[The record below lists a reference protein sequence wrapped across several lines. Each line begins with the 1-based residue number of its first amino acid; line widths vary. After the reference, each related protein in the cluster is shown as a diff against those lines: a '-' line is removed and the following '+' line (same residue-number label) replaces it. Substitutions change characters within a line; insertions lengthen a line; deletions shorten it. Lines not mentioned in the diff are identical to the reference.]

1 MENELRIA
9 GYCRIS
15 VDEELDRDN
24 TSIENQKAIIS
35 DFVEHKFPGAELI
48 FYEDRDRS
56 GYTFE
61 QREGYQAMRRELLAH
76 RLDILVVKDFSRFSR
91 RNSRG
96 LVELED
102 LRDAGARI
110 ISIGDGID
118 FPNDDDWLKIQFQFL
133 INEMPVTDTSKKVKS
148 VIRRRQED
156 GKWICA
162 APYGYIINK
171 KQQFEVVPVEADI
184 VRRIYRMYID
194 GWGYKK
200 IANALTD
207 EGIPTP
213 RMAERE
219 RKLAEGEEYHRSVK
233 SAWSIVTIQ
242 TILDNDFYIGTLR
255 QGKYQR
261 AKINGRDVKRDEV
274 EQIVIENH
282 HQAIIDYRTF
292 ATVRAL
298 REKRAKYNYR
308 GVKIND
314 NVYSGFLQCG
324 DCGAPMFALG
334 RRDLKPAYTCG
345 TYHRR
350 GTAGC
355 TTHHIRVDKLD
366 ELVKLYV
373 KKVRDNSADML
384 TKLNEEL
391 AREPEDVA
399 ETERSAANIED
410 VLLDAQEEL
419 KATKRQRVRDIMRH
433 PENEAVL
440 EETYDE
446 LEADLMRRIEGLQN
460 QLEHVT
466 DKRNTII
473 RANRAA
479 KTAME
484 VFDDIL
490 TKPHLEKQDLELIIE
505 RIYVYE
511 DHVEIKLKAD
521 IDTLLR
527 KGEYPLENENDE
539 GGGES
544 GASGGGGAE
553 LVSVVQSATHHA
565 DKVLRANIV
574 SDGDPLEIFTD
585 KDGEVIFKKYS
596 PIGELSD
603 FAAQICDSL
612 HKSTDCVAAV
622 CDRDVVIA
630 VAGGGRRELF
640 EKRISPELEQI
651 MESRRVYRHESGG
664 SSVPVTDG
672 ESGYC
677 VSVAAPV
684 ISEGDL
690 MGCVIF
696 ASPKSAPPSGDVE
709 YKLAQT
715 VASFL
720 GKQMES

>member
-1 MENELRIA
+1 MSEILKIA

-61 QREGYQAMRRELLAH
+61 QREGYQAMRRELMAH
-76 RLDILVVKDFSRFSR
+76 RLDILVIKDFSRFSR

-156 GKWICA
+156 GRWICA
-162 APYGYIINK
+162 APYGYIVNK

-200 IANALTD
+200 IANSLTD

-219 RKLAEGEEYHRSVK
+219 RKIAEGEDYRRSVK
-233 SAWSIVTIQ
+233 SAWSIATVQ
-242 TILDNDFYIGTLR
+242 GILDNDFYIGTLR
-255 QGKYQR
+255 QGKYTR
-261 AKINGRDVKRDEV
+261 AKINGRDILRDEV

-282 HQAIIDYRTF
+282 HQPIMDYRTF
-292 ATVRAL
+292 AAVRAL

-308 GVKIND
+308 GVKINE
-314 NVYSGFLQCG
+314 NVYSGFLECG

-373 KKVRDNSADML
+373 KKVRDNSAEML
-384 TKLNEEL
+384 EKLNAEL

-399 ETERSAANIED
+399 ETERSAANLED

-440 EETYDE
+440 DETYDE
-446 LEADLMRRIEGLQN
+446 LEADLMRKIEGLQS
-460 QLEHVT
+460 QIEHVT
-466 DKRNTII
+466 DRRNTII

-484 VFDDIL
+484 VFDDII

-505 RIYVYE
+505 RIRVYE
-511 DHVEIKLKAD
+511 DHVEIRLKAD

-527 KGEYPLENENDE
+527 RGELPEPDTEPVTVLQT
-539 GGGES
+539 S
-544 GASGGGGAE
+544 
-553 LVSVVQSATHHA
+553 THHP
-565 DKVLRANIV
+565 DRTISANV
-574 SDGDPLEIFTD
+574 NNEGDPLEIFTD

-612 HKSTDCVAAV
+612 HKSTDCIAAV
-622 CDRDVVIA
+622 CDRDAVIA

-651 MESRRVYRHESGG
+651 MESRRVFRHESGG
-664 SSVPVTDG
+664 ACVPVTDSD
-672 ESGYC
+672 SGFC

-684 ISEGDL
+684 VSEGDL
-690 MGCVIF
+690 MGAVIF
-696 ASPKSAPPSGDVE
+696 ASPKNAPPSGDVE
-709 YKLAQT
+709 FKLAQT
-715 VASFL
+715 VAAFL

>member
-1 MENELRIA
+1 MPNTTPPRIA
-9 GYCRIS
+9 GYARIS

-24 TSIENQKAIIS
+24 TSIENQKVIIA
-35 DFVEHKFPGAELI
+35 DFVEHKFPGAELV

-61 QREGYQAMRRELLAH
+61 QREGYQAMRRELMAH
-76 RLDILVVKDFSRFSR
+76 RLDILVIKDFSRFSR

-102 LRDAGARI
+102 LRDAGVRI

-162 APYGYIINK
+162 APYGYIVNK

-200 IANALTD
+200 IANSLTD

-219 RKLAEGEEYHRSVK
+219 RKIAEGEDYRRSVK
-233 SAWSIVTIQ
+233 SAWSIATVQ
-242 TILDNDFYIGTLR
+242 GILDNDFYIGTLR
-255 QGKYQR
+255 QGKYTR
-261 AKINGRDVKRDEV
+261 AKINGRDILRDEV

-282 HQAIIDYRTF
+282 HQPIMDYRTF
-292 ATVRAL
+292 AAVRAL

-308 GVKIND
+308 GVKINE
-314 NVYSGFLQCG
+314 NVYSGFLECG
-324 DCGAPMFALG
+324 DCGAPMFALS

-373 KKVRDNSADML
+373 KKVRDNSAEML
-384 TKLNEEL
+384 EKLNAEL

-399 ETERSAANIED
+399 ETARSAANLED

-440 EETYDE
+440 EATYDE
-446 LEADLMRRIEGLQN
+446 LEADLMRKIEGLQS
-460 QLEHVT
+460 QIEHVT
-466 DKRNTII
+466 DRRNTII

-484 VFDDIL
+484 VFDDII

-505 RIYVYE
+505 RIRVYE
-511 DHVEIKLKAD
+511 DHVEIRLKAD

-527 KGEYPLENENDE
+527 RGELPEPDTEP
-539 GGGES
+539 
-544 GASGGGGAE
+544 
-553 LVSVVQSATHHA
+553 VTVVQASTHHP
-565 DKVLRANIV
+565 DRTISANV
-574 SDGDPLEIFTD
+574 VNEGDPLEIFTD